1 MAPIGCRGMIKTEGC
16 PVEMLQACCKACVE
30 LEDEPMLLG
39 LTSRIEEVVS
49 NDPISCRLVAG
60 HYLKKDDFLTAAPYL
75 ARSLKREPDHLVT
88 LEILAECF
96 ERAGEVEARDHTL
109 ERIQAVQSP
118 SQEAPVNSPEDI
130 PSQVHEHAAESL
142 SIEAAE
148 DASTPLVTAFVSTY
162 ASENFMRGCL
172 EDLLNQT
179 LGKRLEIIV
188 IDSGSP
194 EREGD
199 IVREYQK
206 NHPNIRYIH
215 AKIGKPFTRHGI
227 EGSRQPEENMWS
239 MPIRMM
245 GTEKMPSSA
254 WPNALRQTLAR
265 QLPMEILSIRLNPTI
280 PFPPSM

>member
-1 MAPIGCRGMIKTEGC
+1 
-16 PVEMLQACCKACVE
+16 
-30 LEDEPMLLG
+30 MLLG

-130 PSQVHEHAAESL
+130 PSQVHEHAVESL

-162 ASENFMRGCL
+162 AGENFMLGCL
-172 EDLLNQT
+172 EDLLSKPWQA
-179 LGKRLEIIV
+179 LKSLV
-188 IDSGSP
+188 DSGSP
-194 EREGD
+194 ERRG
-199 IVREYQK
+199 ILFV
-206 NHPNIRYIH
+206 NIRRTTPTFVISIT
-215 AKIGKPFTRHGI
+215 KIRKPFTRHERGQ
-227 EGSRQPEENMWS
+227 GSPRKICGQCQC
-239 MPIRMM
+239 
-245 GTEKMPSSA
+245 G
-254 WPNALRQTLAR
+254 
-265 QLPMEILSIRLNPTI
+265 
-280 PFPPSM
+280 